1 MLKKLSE
8 AFFEYKGLWKQAGV
22 VLILGAILLILPIGS
37 KTYIG
42 LEVVIRPFIL
52 AAISIVFALVTT
64 LTLINALQKAK
75 EEQ

>member
-1 MLKKLSE
+1 MLKKLGE

-22 VLILGAILLILPIGS
+22 VLILAAILLILPIGS

-52 AAISIVFALVTT
+52 AAVLIVFALTMA
-64 LTLINALQKAK
+64 LTLINAFQKAR

>member
-1 MLKKLSE
+1 MLKKLGE

-52 AAISIVFALVTT
+52 AAIS
-64 LTLINALQKAK
+64 Q
-75 EEQ
+75 

>member
-1 MLKKLSE
+1 MLKKLGE
-8 AFFEYKGLWKQAGV
+8 AFFEYRSLWKQVGV
-22 VLILGAILLILPIGS
+22 VLILAAILLILPIGS

-52 AAISIVFALVTT
+52 AAVLIVFALVMA
-64 LTLINALQKAK
+64 LTLINAFQKAR

>member
-1 MLKKLSE
+1 MLKKLGE
-8 AFFEYKGLWKQAGV
+8 AFFEYRSLWKQAGV
-22 VLILGAILLILPIGS
+22 VLILAAILLILPIGS

-52 AAISIVFALVTT
+52 AAVLIVFALVMA
-64 LTLINALQKAK
+64 LTLINAFQKAR

>member
-1 MLKKLSE
+1 MLKKLGE

-52 AAISIVFALVTT
+52 ATISIVFALVTT

>member
-22 VLILGAILLILPIGS
+22 VLILAVILLILPIGS

-42 LEVVIRPFIL
+42 LELVIRPFIL
-52 AAISIVFALVTT
+52 AAVSIVFALVTT
-64 LTLINALQKAK
+64 LTLINALQKAR